1 MSRKYRIAALLKG
14 LRLEC
19 DKHLEGLSETYNG
32 HLAWLRE
39 ATEASKEKIIVLK
52 RKEEKKRRL
61 SGEKDKERDVQ
72 VELFSCNR

>member
-1 MSRKYRIAALLKG
+1 MSRRYRIAALLKG

-19 DKHLEGLSETYNG
+19 DKHSESLSEAYNG

-52 RKEEKKRRL
+52 RKDEKKRRL